1 MFHCILEL
9 QSQTKYLRQTLAS
22 CEILFLGV
30 RVGTKL
36 KFNVV
41 LRFSIYFG
49 SLTLFGDS
57 WGNSCIPY
65 LLQIIVSLVVKGK
78 CGKTSKSIMIVIKVL
93 L

>member
-36 KFNVV
+36 
-41 LRFSIYFG
+41 
-49 SLTLFGDS
+49 
-57 WGNSCIPY
+57 
-65 LLQIIVSLVVKGK
+65 
-78 CGKTSKSIMIVIKVL
+78 
-93 L
+93 